1 MICCIVYVFL
11 CKSVLVKARFW
22 GVTFFSSLFG
32 LPARWELHFLKEN
45 AKAINC
51 LYSVNRPLQHFF
63 NDRINRK
70 SLVSLVITA
79 GGAKC
84 LIFLF
89 PMRQTTLVLSRS
101 WHDQSELHGDHQ
113 REWESKCFFFFGN
126 TIKFQ
131 LIASVLQLYTLLS
144 SQNTIWY

>member
-1 MICCIVYVFL
+1 MYCIFL
-11 CKSVLVKARFW
+11 VKSVLVKARFW

-45 AKAINC
+45 VKAINC
-51 LYSVNRPLQHFF
+51 LYSVKRPLQHFL
-63 NDRINRK
+63 NRK

-84 LIFLF
+84 LIFF
-89 PMRQTTLVLSRS
+89 CFQWNRQHWSSVD
-101 WHDQSELHGDHQ
+101 HDMTEVNYMVIIKESE
-113 REWESKCFFFFGN
+113 RVNVFFWGK

-131 LIASVLQLYTLLS
+131 LVVSILQLCTLLS
-144 SQNTIWY
+144 SQNTIWF